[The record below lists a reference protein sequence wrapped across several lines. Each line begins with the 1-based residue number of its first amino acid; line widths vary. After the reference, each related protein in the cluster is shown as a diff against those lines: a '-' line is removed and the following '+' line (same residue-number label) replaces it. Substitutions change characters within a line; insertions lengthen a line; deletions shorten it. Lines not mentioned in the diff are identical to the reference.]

1 VPPASKKDQCPAETL
16 LRAFG
21 AFGTPRKIDENA
33 NKQEFSPA
41 IPEEMPGERIEQM
54 IGETT

>member
-1 VPPASKKDQCPAETL
+1 MPGGNF
-16 LRAFG
+16 LRAFR